1 MAKAKTYRELME
13 ELETVMQALQEGD
26 LDVDVAI
33 EHYEKGM
40 RLTKEIETYLTNA
53 ENSLT
58 KLRTT
63 AGE

>member
-1 MAKAKTYRELME
+1 MAIAKTYRELME

-40 RLTKEIETYLTNA
+40 RLTKEIEAYLTNA

>member
-40 RLTKEIETYLTNA
+40 RLTKEIEAYLTNA